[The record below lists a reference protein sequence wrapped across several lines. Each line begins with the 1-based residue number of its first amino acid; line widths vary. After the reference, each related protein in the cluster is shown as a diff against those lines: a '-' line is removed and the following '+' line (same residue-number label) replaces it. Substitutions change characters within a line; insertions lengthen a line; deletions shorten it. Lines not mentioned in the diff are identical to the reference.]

1 MRREAKYLIKIK
13 VMINKQKVQEFRNEF
28 QKAVEQLE
36 KDFGVAISL
45 GTISFN
51 ANELRGKMTA
61 RIGIAQPKLSA
72 SDFSVGDVV
81 FINHKKIANTKTFEI
96 LKINNKN
103 IKVRDRDDNSLLTV
117 SPSLLKK

>member
-1 MRREAKYLIKIK
+1 
-13 VMINKQKVQEFRNEF
+13 MINKQKVVEFRSEF
-28 QKAVEQLE
+28 EKAVKQLE

-51 ANELRGKMTA
+51 ADELRTKMTA
-61 RIGIAQPKLSA
+61 RVGKAQPKLSA

-81 FINHKKIANTKTFEI
+81 FINHKKIANTRTFEI

-117 SPSLLKK
+117 SPSLLSK

>member
-1 MRREAKYLIKIK
+1 M
-13 VMINKQKVQEFRNEF
+13 NKQKVQKFRDEF

-51 ANELRGKMTA
+51 ASELRSKMTA
-61 RIGIAQPKLSA
+61 RVGKSIPKLSA

-81 FINHKKIANTKTFEI
+81 FINHKKIDNTRTFEI
-96 LKINNKN
+96 IKI
-103 IKVRDRDDNSLLTV
+103 
-117 SPSLLKK
+117 